1 MCACA
6 YHWGGCRYHERQGF
20 ALGSSSSSSACSF
33 MAAGLWCLC
42 SYPLLAI
49 LESGLPWMTPPFEHP
64 CAQVGRPSVP
74 QAFHRHIARMPQ
86 KLCPCPLFQLVP
98 SVWRVAGSDGRFC
111 QCMMRG
117 AILQTL
123 ARCMNVFVAS
133 QLEDTPVTTRKL
145 WLFPAY
151 ACSESTLKLA
161 RRRVSALE
169 HAYQ

>member
-1 MCACA
+1 MNQHMHTGIGLESPRAAASAEYLFRSFVSDMCARA

-49 LESGLPWMTPPFEHP
+49 LISGLPWMTPPFEHP

-74 QAFHRHIARMPQ
+74 QAFHRHIARMPH

-98 SVWRVAGSDGRFC
+98 SVWSIRMSISAS
-111 QCMMRG
+111 
-117 AILQTL
+117 
-123 ARCMNVFVAS
+123 AR
-133 QLEDTPVTTRKL
+133 
-145 WLFPAY
+145 
-151 ACSESTLKLA
+151 
-161 RRRVSALE
+161 
-169 HAYQ
+169 

>member
-74 QAFHRHIARMPQ
+74 QAFHRHIARMPH
-86 KLCPCPLFQLVP
+86 KLCPCPLFHLVLNLCAQLP
-98 SVWRVAGSDGRFC
+98 SVSASRDQALLRATEMAGESKSPRSH
-111 QCMMRG
+111 Q
-117 AILQTL
+117 
-123 ARCMNVFVAS
+123 VK
-133 QLEDTPVTTRKL
+133 KL
-145 WLFPAY
+145 PRLIAK
-151 ACSESTLKLA
+151 S
-161 RRRVSALE
+161 RE
-169 HAYQ
+169 HFQG